1 MLIYKR
7 FLKFIGGVRMK
18 FFKKRIKQF
27 ISLICALAVLTP
39 YNLNVSANDDVKIIE
54 LENSER
60 LDELHVELSELI
72 FIDDE
77 QLKEKEKERILEEMV
92 SLGAEILTQEQVNRK
107 LPVSQRVS
115 YPSTTS
121 NVTWTSRR
129 TVVLKYGVNYEVQVI
144 TAVPTSTSSS
154 LAKSISKTTIKSS
167 SQLISAGALKIFD
180 YAANAAISSISG
192 FAGTAISLYQLAGD
206 VFSSS
211 QMVSNVEAT
220 YTGTVGTQVKFCYVK
235 KNGESDNNQQLS
247 FRANAATT
255 SVSTAIPNFTCSG
268 NGSLGC
274 TADNINKKVNSTH
287 KSKEFDN
294 VYNNAIDNFRKGTST
309 YSSAGTITLKGA
321 QGKTVTSFTASMPS
335 HMGQIY

>member
-1 MLIYKR
+1 
-7 FLKFIGGVRMK
+7 MK

-180 YAANAAISSISG
+180 YAANA
-192 FAGTAISLYQLAGD
+192 D
-206 VFSSS
+206 R
-211 QMVSNVEAT
+211 
-220 YTGTVGTQVKFCYVK
+220 K
-235 KNGESDNNQQLS
+235 
-247 FRANAATT
+247 
-255 SVSTAIPNFTCSG
+255 SV
-268 NGSLGC
+268 
-274 TADNINKKVNSTH
+274 V
-287 KSKEFDN
+287 
-294 VYNNAIDNFRKGTST
+294 
-309 YSSAGTITLKGA
+309 
-321 QGKTVTSFTASMPS
+321 
-335 HMGQIY
+335 